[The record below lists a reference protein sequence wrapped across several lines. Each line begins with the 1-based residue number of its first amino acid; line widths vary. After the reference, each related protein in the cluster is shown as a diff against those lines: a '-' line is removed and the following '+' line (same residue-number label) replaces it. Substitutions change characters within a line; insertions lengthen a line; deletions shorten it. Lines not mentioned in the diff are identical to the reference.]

1 MFKKTHENRP
11 ENTVACGMRR
21 VNVVQ
26 RRCCS
31 FKPGLTTGIG
41 QRNFLLNNP
50 ILAAAVLSCLFG
62 GTNVAHAA
70 FNIPTATVD
79 PVTGLFTP
87 EPSPLCINSSC
98 ATPFTAK
105 MLLFEEFGLKKMSDS
120 SLSTSSFPQPLKILT
135 TLRHLP

>member
-11 ENTVACGMRR
+11 EKTVACGMRR

-31 FKPGLTTGIG
+31 FKPGLATGIG
-41 QRNFLLNNP
+41 QRNFLINNP

-87 EPSPLCINSSC
+87 EPSPLCINGSC
-98 ATPFTAK
+98 ATAFYRQ
-105 MLLFEEFGLKKMSDS
+105 DVDV
-120 SLSTSSFPQPLKILT
+120 
-135 TLRHLP
+135 